1 MMLEGKKIIVTGGGS
16 GIGRATCVLAARE
29 GADVAVADINAETGA
44 ETVEMVKAEGRNAIL
59 IEMDTSKKAD
69 AVRMANEAVDAFGT
83 IDGLVCCAIKLV
95 PGRLEELPEEDW
107 DMVMDIGLKGYFL
120 CAQAAGQTM
129 IKNKSGSIVF
139 ISSGGGMQT
148 YPLAGAYSVCKAGAI
163 MLSKLFGVEWA
174 SHGIRAN
181 TVSPGQVRTPMTEAM
196 FQDCRD
202 PAWLHNCFPSFQNAL
217 HPGAIHSD
225 RHRSRS
231 RKKDRLQSGLKGGG
245 RSWAGSMERCASSRA
260 GRAASAR
267 KRANST
273 RSKGA
278 ASSSAM

>member
-29 GADVAVADINAETGA
+29 GADVAVADINPETGG
-44 ETVEMVKAEGRNAIL
+44 ETVEMVKAEGRHAIL

-69 AVRMANEAVDAFGT
+69 AERMAKEALDAFGT

-95 PGRLEELPEEDW
+95 PGKLEELPEEDW

-129 IKNKSGSIVF
+129 IKNKSGAIVF
-139 ISSGGGMQT
+139 VSSTGGMQT
-148 YPLAGAYSVCKAGAI
+148 YPLAGAYSICKAGAI

-174 SHGIRAN
+174 HYGIRAN

-196 FQDCRD
+196 FQD
-202 PAWLHNCFPSFQNAL
+202 PKIA
-217 HPGAIHSD
+217 
-225 RHRSRS
+225 
-231 RKKDRLQSGLKGGG
+231 
-245 RSWAGSMERCASSRA
+245 A
-260 GRAASAR
+260 GRAAVVPMGRVGKPEEIAEGCVFLLSDRAR
-267 KRANST
+267 FVTAANLPIDGGQVESKMMHT
-273 RSKGA
+273 PGRSWGGKKIEYD
-278 ASSSAM
+278 AS